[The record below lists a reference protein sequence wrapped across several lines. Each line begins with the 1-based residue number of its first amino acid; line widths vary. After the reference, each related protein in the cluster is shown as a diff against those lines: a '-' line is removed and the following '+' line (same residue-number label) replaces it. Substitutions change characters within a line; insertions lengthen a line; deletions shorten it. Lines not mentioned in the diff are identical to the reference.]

1 MRKRKPQPYEWDWSG
16 AHDPGNEESPR
27 HKTFSVGCFQWIP
40 RTGVRHGLK
49 KGKVAKRFYGKTWDT
64 DSVYYAAREWCE
76 EQNRTAPLPPC
87 PICNKTVEVG
97 AAKHGGHFIKCPP
110 KGRAHTHVAGVTP
123 ADLRERWREHYARST
138 DPDVKP

>member
-1 MRKRKPQPYEWDWSG
+1 MKKRKPQPYEWDWFGSC
-16 AHDPGNEESPR
+16 DPGRSFGIRVE
-27 HKTFSVGCFQWIP
+27 TFSVGCFQWIP
-40 RTGVRHGLK
+40 RANVRHGLK
-49 KGKVAKRFYGKTWDT
+49 RGKVVKRFTGSTSYPKD
-64 DSVYYAAREWCE
+64 VYKRAQAWCD